1 MDGVYVDVL
10 VLVNLTMNCVLLWA
24 AGRLAAAAIRPLRLV
39 LGALLGAAYSLLPLL
54 TGNPLLAGLTAKLL
68 ASCLMIL
75 VAFGFAPWRAFLRA
89 LGCFYLAAFAAGG
102 AVLAAGYLGGG
113 PWATWQPSALALAAG
128 AAVAL
133 VVARAVRDLARRHA
147 FLGAFVVPVEVSCGG
162 EVVRLRALLDTGNR
176 LLDPFSGRPVLIAEY
191 GAMRR
196 LVPPGVRPLFECAGG
211 AGDAAGGDGGAAGGP
226 AADEGGVEAW
236 ARLRAIPYQTVGLER
251 GVLLGFRP
259 DAVVVV
265 EGGLRIPVGPA
276 VVALTMRSLA
286 PDGAFQALL
295 PPELASDVAARRAA
309 PGAARRPAG
318 QGSPS
323 YPGED

>member
-1 MDGVYVDVL
+1 VDGVYVDVL

-133 VVARAVRDLARRHA
+133 VGARAVRDLARRHA

-191 GAMRR
+191 DALRR

-211 AGDAAGGDGGAAGGP
+211 AGGVAAGVAAG
-226 AADEGGVEAW
+226 EEGVETW
-236 ARLRAIPYQTVGLER
+236 VRLRAIPYQTVGLER
-251 GVLLGFRP
+251 GVLFGFRP
-259 DAVVVV
+259 DAVVIL

-295 PPELASDVAARRAA
+295 PPELASDVAARRRPAA
-309 PGAARRPAG
+309 PGVPRDRAA
-318 QGSPS
+318 QV